1 MFALI
6 IYKNIIFMRKLTLLI
21 LFNFILVFS
30 YAQDEVNM
38 LSKRGVFILPEAGD
52 IGLAVDAIP
61 IVNYFG
67 NAANGNAFNT
77 GAFNFVDGTNTI
89 VGKYMLTES
98 SDVRVKFR
106 FGKGRTKDVEYI
118 TRDSLPVPDPMV
130 KVEDI
135 EKSFYSNY
143 TIGLGYE
150 MSRGKGRVQ
159 GFYGAELLI
168 QYVGGHNTYEY
179 GNSFTSDF
187 ASPQTTDFHP
197 GTINSN
203 ITTKGRVLEN
213 KGMNTFGFGLR
224 GFVGVEYFFT
234 PKISIGGEF
243 GWGPGIAKTS
253 DYTQT
258 EEYWDGLKVQT
269 EETKVAGGSSWAI
282 DTDNSSGGVFLTFY
296 F

>member
-1 MFALI
+1 
-6 IYKNIIFMRKLTLLI
+6 MRKLTLLI

-38 LSKRGVFILPEAGD
+38 LSKRGEFILPEAGN
-52 IGLAVDAIP
+52 IGLAIDAIP

-77 GAFNFVDGTNTI
+77 GAFNFVDGVNFPNTI
-89 VGKYMLTES
+89 MGKYMLTES

-106 FGKGRTKDVEYI
+106 FRKGRTKDVEYI
-118 TRDSLPVPDPMV
+118 TRDSLPVSDPLI

-135 EKSFYSNY
+135 EKSYYSDY
-143 TIGLGYE
+143 TVGIGYE

-159 GFYGAELLI
+159 GFYGAEVLI
-168 QYVGGHNTYEY
+168 QYVGGYNTYEY
-179 GNSFTSDF
+179 GNPITADFTSI
-187 ASPQTTDFHP
+187 ANNTTNF
-197 GTINSN
+197 GTNKN
-203 ITTKGRVLEN
+203 GNRRVLET

-224 GFVGVEYFFT
+224 GFIGVEYFFT

-253 DYTQT
+253 EGTVT
-258 EEYWDGLKVQT
+258 EEYWDGLSVKQEDSKT
-269 EETKVAGGSSWAI
+269 AKDSKWAL

>member
-1 MFALI
+1 
-6 IYKNIIFMRKLTLLI
+6 MRKLTLLI
-21 LFNFILVFS
+21 LSCCFYAFT
-30 YAQDEVNM
+30 YAQDDAGSVNM
-38 LSKRGVFILPEAGD
+38 LSKRGEFILPEAGN
-52 IGLAVDAIP
+52 IGLAIDAVP

-89 VGKYMLTES
+89 IGKYMLTES

-118 TRDSLPVPDPMV
+118 TRDSLPVSDPLI

-135 EKSFYSNY
+135 EKAYFSNY
-143 TIGLGYE
+143 TIGIGYE

-159 GFYGAELLI
+159 GYYGAEVFV

-179 GNSFTSDF
+179 GNQITADFTSI
-187 ASPQTTDFHP
+187 ANNTTNF
-197 GTINSN
+197 GTNKN
-203 ITTKGRVLEN
+203 GNRRVLEN

-224 GFVGVEYFFT
+224 GFIGVEYFFT

-243 GWGPGIAKTS
+243 GWGPGIFKDS
-253 DYTQT
+253 DFTQT

-269 EETKVAGGSSWAI
+269 EETKVAGGSSWAL